1 LILLFLMKAPC
12 AFETRSSI
20 LAIILQIRG
29 QKGRKRSVEHIPFG
43 ERAAESKRNGQIL
56 MGHRNSEG
64 CHFAAVAG
72 PHTHSQPSPT
82 RRRKRPGRRHP
93 RASAARPDA
102 QAPQSND
109 LPNLPGKIRSGQ
121 RPPPEPDVPVV
132 AIARVNDSS
141 PFLSSRPDLPLHFPP
156 FAFTSTG
163 Q

>member
-1 LILLFLMKAPC
+1 
-12 AFETRSSI
+12 
-20 LAIILQIRG
+20 
-29 QKGRKRSVEHIPFG
+29 VEHIPFG

-121 RPPPEPDVPVV
+121 RPPPEPAVPVV
-132 AIARVNDSS
+132 AIARVKDSS
-141 PFLSSRPDLPLHFPP
+141 PFPSRSFPTFFP
-156 FAFTSTG
+156 IRFHEHRSIAVNSCVVRPIRVG
-163 Q
+163 GWRDHDAAGLA